1 MSDFRDVLRAA
12 RGSGI
17 LAAAHF
23 EAVARGAADQ
33 SVPDYQLASWLTAVY
48 ARGLAP
54 EETFALTMAL
64 ARSGGPL
71 EPSPGAVDKH
81 STGGVGDK
89 TTLVVAPLVAS
100 LGIPV
105 AKMSGR
111 GLAHTGGTLDKLESI
126 PGFRVNL
133 SRDEWAQVVERVGVA
148 VAAQSRELAPADGRL
163 YALRDATATVDSP
176 ALIAASIMSK
186 KIAGGARALV
196 LDVKVGRGSFN
207 ASVADG
213 RRLAQLMLE
222 VASRAGIRAEAL
234 LTNME
239 EPLGQ
244 AVGNALE
251 VNEAWATLQGGGP
264 ADLRALVLAVS
275 AAMVVQARGRA
286 GPEEAAAA
294 AREVRAALDGGQARD
309 KFREWVQAQGG
320 DVGQVERG
328 LPLAPA
334 ALVTWAG
341 EAGVVSR
348 VDPLE
353 IGRAAMEV
361 GAGRRVAA
369 DVVNPRVG
377 VEVLVKTGDRLSP
390 GAWVGRVYAD
400 SASARELAV
409 RRVGD
414 AVTVAPDA
422 AAGVPRSPV
431 VWEALSTPH

>member
-1 MSDFRDVLRAA
+1 MSDFRDLLTAA
-12 RGSGI
+12 RDSRQ
-17 LAAAHF
+17 LPPAHF
-23 EAVARGAADQ
+23 EAVARGAASQ

-48 ARGLAP
+48 LRGLSP
-54 EETFALTMAL
+54 EEVFALTMAL

-71 EPSPGAVDKH
+71 APSPGAVDKH

-133 SRDEWAQVVERVGVA
+133 SRDEWARVVERVGVA
-148 VAAQSRELAPADGRL
+148 VAAQSQELAPADGRL

-196 LDVKVGRGSFN
+196 LDVKIGRGAFN
-207 ASVADG
+207 ASRAEG
-213 RRLAQLMLE
+213 RQLARLMLD

-239 EPLGQ
+239 EPLGH

-251 VNEAWATLQGGGP
+251 VNEAWAALQGAGP
-264 ADLRALVLAVS
+264 ADLRDLVLAVA
-275 AAMVVQARGRA
+275 AAMVVQARGA
-286 GPEEAAAA
+286 TGVQAAAA
-294 AREVRAALDGGQARD
+294 VHEVQAALDDGRARD
-309 KFREWVQAQGG
+309 KFCQWVHAQGG
-320 DVGQVERG
+320 DVSQVERG

-334 ALVTWAG
+334 AEVVWRG

-348 VDPLE
+348 VDPLQ

-361 GAGRRVAA
+361 GAGRKVAA

-377 VEVLVKTGDRLSP
+377 VEVLVKTGDALVP
-390 GAWVGRVYAD
+390 GMPVGRVYAD
-400 SASARELAV
+400 
-409 RRVGD
+409 
-414 AVTVAPDA
+414 A
-422 AAGVPRSPV
+422 AADRERAVAMVQQAIGAGQTLASRPPV
-431 VWEALSTPH
+431 VWESVSAPD

>member
-12 RGSGI
+12 RGPGA
-17 LAAAHF
+17 LDAAHF

-48 ARGLAP
+48 ARGLSP
-54 EETFALTMAL
+54 DETFALTMAM

-133 SRDEWAQVVERVGVA
+133 SRDEWARVVERVGVA

-196 LDVKVGRGSFN
+196 LDVKIGRGSFN
-207 ASVADG
+207 ASIADG

-222 VASRAGIRAEAL
+222 VASRTGIRAEAL

-239 EPLGQ
+239 EPLGH

-251 VNEAWATLQGGGP
+251 VNEAWAALQGRGP

-275 AAMVVQARGRA
+275 AAMVAQARGTP
-286 GPEEAAAA
+286 GPKAAAA
-294 AREVRAALDGGQARD
+294 AFNDVQAALDGGRARD
-309 KFREWVQAQGG
+309 KFCEWVRAQGG
-320 DVGQVERG
+320 DPSQVERG

-334 ALVTWAG
+334 ALVAWAG

-348 VDPLE
+348 VDPLQ
-353 IGRAAMEV
+353 IGAAAMEV

-377 VEVLVKTGDRLSP
+377 VEVLVKTGDRLQP
-390 GAWVGRVYAD
+390 GAPVGRVYAETSSD
-400 SASARELAV
+400 RERAV
-409 RRVGD
+409 RMVRH
-414 AVTVAPDA
+414 AVEVAAAVAPR
-422 AAGVPRSPV
+422 PPV
-431 VWEALSTPH
+431 VWEAMSTPD